1 MKEKEEK
8 VYDNYY
14 CVIDG
19 YIDTI
24 VGPYPKMVFIPGRVL
39 AIEYCAL
46 SCLLYDFETYL
57 ENYPD
62 ENGFFKNYGGAYIL
76 LYLGMR
82 ELVSQHWLNSLLPH

>member
-57 ENYPD
+57 EEHGYD
-62 ENGFFKNYGGAYIL
+62 ELLARLKDYKMDADEMIKESEAYNDFA
-76 LYLGMR
+76 
-82 ELVSQHWLNSLLPH
+82 Q